1 MTADPTADRRPVVD
15 LTDEEA
21 RRALVLK
28 WGTVP
33 EDVLPAWVAEM
44 DYALDPVVQEA
55 VLRAV
60 RDGVTSYP
68 VFGAAGPLAEAYA
81 GFAARHYGSLVD
93 PAWVHPVVDV
103 TAGARVAVD
112 VLSEDGPLVF
122 LIPGYSPQLDVAE
135 VTGRARL
142 DVVVDPDA
150 ERAEVDLDQLDAHL
164 AAGARTLLLTQPH
177 NPWGRVFTR
186 PELEG
191 IRDVVVRHGARV
203 VCDEIHA
210 PLVLPG
216 AAHTSYLDLEGT
228 HDHAVAI
235 VAASKAFNTAGLRC
249 AQLLVP
255 DEQDRKRLAS
265 APMAR
270 NDSWSPLGVV
280 AAEAAYRDG
289 DPWLA
294 SLVERL
300 SALRDLLGSLLG
312 DHLPEVRTRPL
323 EATYLV
329 WLDARAYGHDDPA
342 AIALERGRVK
352 LGPGHDYAPGLT
364 GHVRLNMATSPE
376 RLTEIVRR
384 LAAAWTSSED
394 VPTRR
399 SRGGTPKPAPR
410 RARSQRG

>member
-1 MTADPTADRRPVVD
+1 VTPTGSRRRPLVD

-28 WGTVP
+28 WGAVP
-33 EDVLPAWVAEM
+33 TDVIPAWVAEM
-44 DYALDPVVQEA
+44 DYALDPVVRDA

-60 RDGVTSYP
+60 RDGMTGYP
-68 VFGAAGPLAEAYA
+68 AYPTAPGLAEAYA
-81 GFAARHYGSLVD
+81 GFAARHYGSQVD
-93 PAWVHPVVDV
+93 PGWVHPVVDV
-103 TAGARVAVD
+103 TAAVRVAVD
-112 VLSEDGPLVF
+112 VLSDDGPVVF
-122 LIPGYSPQLDVAE
+122 LVPGYSPQLDLAE
-135 VTGRARL
+135 LTGRKRV

-150 ERAEVDLDQLDAHL
+150 ERAEVDLDRLDALL
-164 AAGARTLLLTQPH
+164 ADGARTLLLTQPH
-177 NPWGRVFTR
+177 NPWGRVFTGA
-186 PELEG
+186 ELEG
-191 IRDVVVRHGARV
+191 IRDVVLRHGARV
-203 VCDEIHA
+203 VSDEIHA

-216 AAHTSYLDLEGT
+216 ATHTSYLDVEGT
-228 HDHAVAI
+228 HGHAVAV

-255 DEQDRKRLAS
+255 DAAARERLA
-265 APMAR
+265 AQPMMR

-280 AAEAAYRDG
+280 AAETAYADG

-300 SALRDLLGSLLG
+300 DQLRTLLGSLLTQ
-312 DHLPEVRTRPL
+312 HLPQARMRPL

-342 AIALERGRVK
+342 AVALERGRVR

-364 GHVRLNMATSPE
+364 GHVRLNIATSPE

-384 LAAAWTSSED
+384 LGAAWS
-394 VPTRR
+394 
-399 SRGGTPKPAPR
+399 
-410 RARSQRG
+410 

>member
-1 MTADPTADRRPVVD
+1 VSDRRPVVD
-15 LTDEEA
+15 LTNEEA

-33 EDVLPAWVAEM
+33 ADVIPAWVAEM
-44 DYALDPVVQEA
+44 DYALDPVVREA

-60 RDGVTSYP
+60 RDGVTGYP
-68 VFGAAGPLAEAYA
+68 VYPASRGLAEAYA
-81 GFAARHYGSLVD
+81 AFAARHYGSQVD
-93 PAWVHPVVDV
+93 PAWVQPVVDV
-103 TAGARVAVD
+103 TAGVRLAVD
-112 VLSEDGPLVF
+112 LLSDDGPLVF
-122 LIPGYSPQLDVAE
+122 LVPGYAPQLDVAE
-135 VTGRARL
+135 MTGRKRV

-150 ERAEVDLDQLDAHL
+150 DRAEVDLDQLDAL
-164 AAGARTLLLTQPH
+164 FAEGARTLLLTQPH

-186 PELEG
+186 AELEG
-191 IRDVVVRHGARV
+191 VRDVVLRHGARV

-228 HDHAVAI
+228 HDHAVAV

-255 DEQDRKRLAS
+255 HAGARERLAA
-265 APMAR
+265 APMSR

-280 AAEAAYRDG
+280 AAEAAYVDG

-300 SALRDLLGSLLG
+300 DQLRTLLASLLTEQ
-312 DHLPEVRTRPL
+312 LPQVRMRPL
-323 EATYLV
+323 EATYLA
-329 WLDARAYGHDDPA
+329 WLDVRAYGHDDPA
-342 AIALERGRVK
+342 AVALDRGRVK

-364 GHVRLNMATSPE
+364 GHVRLNLATSPD

-384 LAAAWTSSED
+384 LGTAWT
-394 VPTRR
+394 
-399 SRGGTPKPAPR
+399 
-410 RARSQRG
+410 